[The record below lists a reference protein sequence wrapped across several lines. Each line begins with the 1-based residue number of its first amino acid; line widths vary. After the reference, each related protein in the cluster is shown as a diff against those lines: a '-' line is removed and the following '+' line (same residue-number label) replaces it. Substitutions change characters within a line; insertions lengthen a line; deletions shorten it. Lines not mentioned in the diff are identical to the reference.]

1 MKFKRMTMTLKAVI
15 FGSIG
20 SFSETSRIQLES
32 FNEALSQNGLKQQWD
47 EKEYIEFLKIQ
58 GGLNRLKQVFPES
71 SPQVLEKIHSDKT
84 GLFQQKLVEGESFL
98 RIGFEAFCEMLLQN
112 NILIGLAS
120 TTFLDSIDAILKS
133 LNTISRENFAFIGH
147 QGLTQRQKPDPEIY
161 EIALREM
168 GVKKDEV
175 LAFEDTRLSLMSPI
189 HAGIKTIAIP
199 GELSSGQD
207 FSEATLVIQQYSD
220 LDLERLNE
228 ILLS

>member
-1 MKFKRMTMTLKAVI
+1 MTLKAVI

-32 FNEALSQNGLKQQWD
+32 FNEALSQNGLKHQWD

-58 GGLNRLKQVFPES
+58 GGLNRLKKVFPES

-84 GLFQQKLVEGESFL
+84 RLFQQKLAEGESFL
-98 RIGFEAFCEMLLQN
+98 RTGFEAFCEMLLQN

-161 EIALREM
+161 EMALREM

-199 GELSSGQD
+199 GELSNGQD

>member
-1 MKFKRMTMTLKAVI
+1 MTLKAVI

-84 GLFQQKLVEGESFL
+84 RLFQQKLVEAESFL
-98 RIGFEAFCEMLLQN
+98 RTGFEAFCEMLLQN

>member
-1 MKFKRMTMTLKAVI
+1 MTMTLKAVI

-71 SPQVLEKIHSDKT
+71 NPQVLEKIHSDKT
-84 GLFQQKLVEGESFL
+84 RLFQQKLAEGESFL
-98 RIGFEAFCEMLLQN
+98 RTGFEAFCEMLLQN

-168 GVKKDEV
+168 GVKKEEV
-175 LAFEDTRLSLMSPI
+175 VAFEDTRLSLMSPI

>member
-1 MKFKRMTMTLKAVI
+1 MTLKAVI

-84 GLFQQKLVEGESFL
+84 RLFQQKLAEGESFL
-98 RIGFEAFCEMLLQN
+98 RTGFEAFCEMLLQN

-168 GVKKDEV
+168 GVKKEEV

-189 HAGIKTIAIP
+189 HAGIKTIVIP
-199 GELSSGQD
+199 GELSNGQD

>member
-1 MKFKRMTMTLKAVI
+1 MTLKAVI

-32 FNEALSQNGLKQQWD
+32 FNEALLQNGLKQQWD

-58 GGLNRLKQVFPES
+58 GGLNRLKKVFPES

-84 GLFQQKLVEGESFL
+84 RLFQQKLAEGESFL
-98 RIGFEAFCEMLLQN
+98 RTGFEAFCEMHLQN

-161 EIALREM
+161 EMALREM

>member
-1 MKFKRMTMTLKAVI
+1 MTLKAVI

-84 GLFQQKLVEGESFL
+84 RLFQQKLAEGESFL

-120 TTFLDSIDAILKS
+120 TTFLESIDAILKS

>member
-1 MKFKRMTMTLKAVI
+1 MTMTLKAVI

-84 GLFQQKLVEGESFL
+84 RLFQQKLAEGESFL
-98 RIGFEAFCEMLLQN
+98 RTGFEAFCKMLLQN

-120 TTFLDSIDAILKS
+120 TTFLESIDAILKS
-133 LNTISRENFAFIGH
+133 LNTISRDNFAFIGH

-161 EIALREM
+161 EMALREM

>member
-1 MKFKRMTMTLKAVI
+1 MTLKAVI

-71 SPQVLEKIHSDKT
+71 SPQLLEKIHSDKT
-84 GLFQQKLVEGESFL
+84 RLFQQKLAEGESFL
-98 RIGFEAFCEMLLQN
+98 RTGFEAFCEMLLQN

-168 GVKKDEV
+168 GVKKEEV

-199 GELSSGQD
+199 GDLSNGQD

>member
-1 MKFKRMTMTLKAVI
+1 MTLKAVI

-84 GLFQQKLVEGESFL
+84 RLFQQKLVEGESFL

-168 GVKKDEV
+168 GVKKEEV

-228 ILLS
+228 ILPS

>member
-1 MKFKRMTMTLKAVI
+1 MTMTLKAVI

-84 GLFQQKLVEGESFL
+84 RLFQQKLAEGESFL
-98 RIGFEAFCEMLLQN
+98 RTGFEAFCEMLLQN

-199 GELSSGQD
+199 GELSNGQD

>member
-1 MKFKRMTMTLKAVI
+1 MTLKAVI

-32 FNEALSQNGLKQQWD
+32 FNEALSQNGLKHQWD

-84 GLFQQKLVEGESFL
+84 RLFQQKLAEGESFL
-98 RIGFEAFCEMLLQN
+98 RTGFEAFCEMLLQN

>member
-1 MKFKRMTMTLKAVI
+1 MTLKAVI

-32 FNEALSQNGLKQQWD
+32 LNEALSQNGLKHQWN

-71 SPQVLEKIHSDKT
+71 NPQVLEKIHSDKT
-84 GLFQQKLVEGESFL
+84 RLFQQKLVEGESFL
-98 RIGFEAFCEMLLQN
+98 RTGFEAFCEMLLQN
-112 NILIGLAS
+112 NILIGLDS

-133 LNTISRENFAFIGH
+133 LNTISKENFAFIGH

-168 GVKKDEV
+168 GVKKEEV
-175 LAFEDTRLSLMSPI
+175 VAFEDTRLSLMSPI

-199 GELSSGQD
+199 GELSSVQD

-220 LDLERLNE
+220 LDLEGLNE
-228 ILLS
+228 IMLS

>member
-1 MKFKRMTMTLKAVI
+1 MTLKAVI

-58 GGLNRLKQVFPES
+58 GGLNRLKQVFTES

-84 GLFQQKLVEGESFL
+84 RLFQQKLAEGESFL
-98 RIGFEAFCEMLLQN
+98 RTGFEAFCEMLLQN

-168 GVKKDEV
+168 GVKKEEV
-175 LAFEDTRLSLMSPI
+175 VAFEDTRLSLMSPI

>member
-1 MKFKRMTMTLKAVI
+1 MTMTLKAVI

-58 GGLNRLKQVFPES
+58 GGLNRLKKVFPES

-84 GLFQQKLVEGESFL
+84 RLFQQKLAEGESFL
-98 RIGFEAFCEMLLQN
+98 RTGFEAFCEMLLQN

-199 GELSSGQD
+199 GDLSNGQD

>member
-1 MKFKRMTMTLKAVI
+1 MTLKAVI

-32 FNEALSQNGLKQQWD
+32 FNEALSQNGLKHQWD

-84 GLFQQKLVEGESFL
+84 RLFQQKLAEGESFL
-98 RIGFEAFCEMLLQN
+98 RTGFESFCEMLLQN

-133 LNTISRENFAFIGH
+133 LNTISKENFAFIGH

-161 EIALREM
+161 KLALREM

>member
-1 MKFKRMTMTLKAVI
+1 MTLKAVI

-32 FNEALSQNGLKQQWD
+32 FNEALSQSGLKHHWD

-84 GLFQQKLVEGESFL
+84 RLFQQKLAEGESFL
-98 RIGFEAFCEMLLQN
+98 RTGFEAFCEMLLQN

-133 LNTISRENFAFIGH
+133 LNTISKENFAFIGH

-161 EIALREM
+161 EMALREM

>member
-1 MKFKRMTMTLKAVI
+1 MTLKAVI

-84 GLFQQKLVEGESFL
+84 RLFQQKLAEGESFL
-98 RIGFEAFCEMLLQN
+98 RTGFEAFCEMLLQN

-133 LNTISRENFAFIGH
+133 LNTISRENFTFIGH

-161 EIALREM
+161 EMALREM

-199 GELSSGQD
+199 GGLSSGQD

-228 ILLS
+228 ILHS

>member
-1 MKFKRMTMTLKAVI
+1 MTLKAVI

-71 SPQVLEKIHSDKT
+71 NPQVLEKIHSDKT
-84 GLFQQKLVEGESFL
+84 RLFQQKLAEGESFL
-98 RIGFEAFCEMLLQN
+98 RTGFEAFCEMLLQN

-168 GVKKDEV
+168 GVKKEEV

-199 GELSSGQD
+199 GELSNGQD

>member
-1 MKFKRMTMTLKAVI
+1 MTMTLKAVI

-20 SFSETSRIQLES
+20 SFSETSRFQLES

-58 GGLNRLKQVFPES
+58 GGLNRLKKVFPES

-84 GLFQQKLVEGESFL
+84 LLFQQKLAEGESFL
-98 RIGFEAFCEMLLQN
+98 RTGFEAFCVMLLQN

-168 GVKKDEV
+168 GVKKEEV

-220 LDLERLNE
+220 LDLKRLNE
-228 ILLS
+228 IFFPE

>member
-1 MKFKRMTMTLKAVI
+1 MTLKAVI

-32 FNEALSQNGLKQQWD
+32 FNEALSQNGLKHQWD

-58 GGLNRLKQVFPES
+58 GGLNRLKKVFPES

-84 GLFQQKLVEGESFL
+84 RLFQKKLAEGESFL
-98 RIGFEAFCEMLLQN
+98 RTGFEAFCKMLLQN

-147 QGLTQRQKPDPEIY
+147 QGLTQCQKPDPEIY

-168 GVKKDEV
+168 AVKKEEV

-199 GELSSGQD
+199 GELSNGQD
-207 FSEATLVIQQYSD
+207 FSEATLVIQQYSN

>member
-1 MKFKRMTMTLKAVI
+1 MTLKAVI

-84 GLFQQKLVEGESFL
+84 RLFQQKLAEGESFL
-98 RIGFEAFCEMLLQN
+98 RTGFEAFCEMLLQN

-168 GVKKDEV
+168 GVKKEEV

-199 GELSSGQD
+199 GDLSNGQD

>member
-1 MKFKRMTMTLKAVI
+1 MTLKAVI

-32 FNEALSQNGLKQQWD
+32 FNEALSQNGLKHQWD

-84 GLFQQKLVEGESFL
+84 RLFQQKLAEGESFL
-98 RIGFEAFCEMLLQN
+98 RTGFEAFCEMLLQN

-133 LNTISRENFAFIGH
+133 LNTISKENFAFIGH

-168 GVKKDEV
+168 GVKKEEV
-175 LAFEDTRLSLMSPI
+175 LAFEDTSLSLMSPI

-228 ILLS
+228 ILHS

>member
-1 MKFKRMTMTLKAVI
+1 MTMTLKAVI

-32 FNEALSQNGLKQQWD
+32 FNEALLQNGLKQQWE

-58 GGLNRLKQVFPES
+58 GGLNRLKIIFPEN
-71 SPQVLEKIHSDKT
+71 SPQILEKIHSEKT
-84 GLFQQKLVEGESFL
+84 RLFQQKLIEGESFL

-120 TTFLDSIDAILKS
+120 TTFRDSIDAIMKNLD
-133 LNTISRENFAFIGH
+133 TISRENFTFIGH

-161 EIALREM
+161 EMALREM

-220 LDLERLNE
+220 LDLERLIE
-228 ILLS
+228 ILHS

>member
-1 MKFKRMTMTLKAVI
+1 MTMTLKAVI

-58 GGLNRLKQVFPES
+58 GGLNRLKKVFPES

-84 GLFQQKLVEGESFL
+84 RLFQQKLAEGESFL
-98 RIGFEAFCEMLLQN
+98 RTGFEAFCEMLLQN

-207 FSEATLVIQQYSD
+207 FSEATLVIQQYPD

>member
-1 MKFKRMTMTLKAVI
+1 MTLKAVI

-32 FNEALSQNGLKQQWD
+32 FNEALSQNGLKHQWD

-84 GLFQQKLVEGESFL
+84 RLFHQKLAEGESFL
-98 RIGFEAFCEMLLQN
+98 RTGFEAFCEMLLQN

>member
-1 MKFKRMTMTLKAVI
+1 MTMTLKAVI

-84 GLFQQKLVEGESFL
+84 RLFQQKLAEGESFL

-133 LNTISRENFAFIGH
+133 LNTISKENFAFIGH

-168 GVKKDEV
+168 GVKKEEV

>member
-1 MKFKRMTMTLKAVI
+1 MTLKAII

-20 SFSETSRIQLES
+20 SFSETSHIQLES

-58 GGLNRLKQVFPES
+58 GGLNRLKKVFPES
-71 SPQVLEKIHSDKT
+71 SPQVLEKIHSYKT
-84 GLFQQKLVEGESFL
+84 RLFQQKLVEGESFL
-98 RIGFEAFCEMLLQN
+98 RTGFEAFCEMLLQN
-112 NILIGLAS
+112 NILIGFAS

-161 EIALREM
+161 EMALREM

-175 LAFEDTRLSLMSPI
+175 MAFEDTRLSLMSPI

-228 ILLS
+228 SLLP

>member
-1 MKFKRMTMTLKAVI
+1 MSLKAVI

-32 FNEALSQNGLKQQWD
+32 FNEALLQNGLKQQWD

-58 GGLNRLKQVFPES
+58 GGINRLKIIFPEN
-71 SPQVLEKIHSDKT
+71 SPQVLEKIHSEKT
-84 GLFQQKLVEGESFL
+84 RLFQKKLAEGESFL
-98 RIGFEAFCEMLLQN
+98 RIGFETFCEMLLQN

-120 TTFLDSIDAILKS
+120 TTFLESIDAILKS
-133 LNTISRENFAFIGH
+133 LNTISRENFTFIGH
-147 QGLTQRQKPDPEIY
+147 QGLTQRQKPDPKIY
-161 EIALREM
+161 EMALREM

-175 LAFEDTRLSLMSPI
+175 LAFEDTRLNLMSPI

-199 GELSSGQD
+199 GELSSDQD

-220 LDLERLNE
+220 LDLEQLNE
-228 ILLS
+228 IMLS

>member
-1 MKFKRMTMTLKAVI
+1 MTLKAVI

-58 GGLNRLKQVFPES
+58 GGLNRLKKVFPES

-84 GLFQQKLVEGESFL
+84 RLFQQKLAEGESFL
-98 RIGFEAFCEMLLQN
+98 RTGFEAFCEMLLQN

-189 HAGIKTIAIP
+189 HAGIKTLAIP

>member
-1 MKFKRMTMTLKAVI
+1 MTLKAVI

-32 FNEALSQNGLKQQWD
+32 FNEALSQNGLKHQWD

-84 GLFQQKLVEGESFL
+84 RLFQQKLTERESYL
-98 RIGFEAFCEMLLQN
+98 RTGFEAFCKMLLQN

-120 TTFLDSIDAILKS
+120 TTFMDSIDAILKS
-133 LNTISRENFAFIGH
+133 LNTISKVNFAFIGH

-168 GVKKDEV
+168 GVKKEEV
-175 LAFEDTRLSLMSPI
+175 VAFEDTRLSLMSPI

-220 LDLERLNE
+220 LDLEQLNK
-228 ILLS
+228 IMLS

>member
-1 MKFKRMTMTLKAVI
+1 MTLKAVI

-58 GGLNRLKQVFPES
+58 GGLNRLKQVFLES
-71 SPQVLEKIHSDKT
+71 NPQVLEKIHSDKT
-84 GLFQQKLVEGESFL
+84 RLFQQKLAEGESFL

-120 TTFLDSIDAILKS
+120 TTFLESIDAILKS
-133 LNTISRENFAFIGH
+133 LNTISKENFAFIGH

-168 GVKKDEV
+168 GVKKEEV

-228 ILLS
+228 ILVS

>member
-1 MKFKRMTMTLKAVI
+1 MTLKAVI

-58 GGLNRLKQVFPES
+58 GGLNRLKKVFPES

-84 GLFQQKLVEGESFL
+84 RLFQQKLAEGESFL
-98 RIGFEAFCEMLLQN
+98 RTGFEAFCEMLLQN

-120 TTFLDSIDAILKS
+120 TTFLDSIYAILKS

-168 GVKKDEV
+168 GVKKEEV

>member
-1 MKFKRMTMTLKAVI
+1 MTLKAVI

-71 SPQVLEKIHSDKT
+71 SPQVLEKVHSDKT
-84 GLFQQKLVEGESFL
+84 RLFQQKLAEGESFL
-98 RIGFEAFCEMLLQN
+98 RTGFEAFCEMLLQN

-120 TTFLDSIDAILKS
+120 TTFLNSIDAILKS

>member
-1 MKFKRMTMTLKAVI
+1 MTLKAVI

-71 SPQVLEKIHSDKT
+71 NPQVLEKIHSDKT
-84 GLFQQKLVEGESFL
+84 RLFQQKLVEGESFL

>member
-1 MKFKRMTMTLKAVI
+1 MTLKAVI

-84 GLFQQKLVEGESFL
+84 RLFQQKLVEGESFL

-120 TTFLDSIDAILKS
+120 TTFLESVDAILKS

-161 EIALREM
+161 EMALREM

-220 LDLERLNE
+220 LDLEGLNE
-228 ILLS
+228 SLLS

>member
-1 MKFKRMTMTLKAVI
+1 MTLKAII

-84 GLFQQKLVEGESFL
+84 RLFQQKLAEGESFL
-98 RIGFEAFCEMLLQN
+98 RTGFEAFCEMLLQN

-161 EIALREM
+161 EMALREM

>member
-1 MKFKRMTMTLKAVI
+1 MTLTAVI

-32 FNEALSQNGLKQQWD
+32 FNEALLQNGLKQQWD

-58 GGLNRLKQVFPES
+58 GGINRLKIIFPEN
-71 SPQVLEKIHSDKT
+71 SPQVIEKIHSEKT
-84 GLFQQKLVEGESFL
+84 RLFQQKLAEGESFL

-120 TTFLDSIDAILKS
+120 TTFLESIDAIMKN
-133 LNTISRENFAFIGH
+133 LNTISRENFTFIGH
-147 QGLTQRQKPDPEIY
+147 QGLTPRQKPDPEIY
-161 EIALREM
+161 EMALREM

>member
-1 MKFKRMTMTLKAVI
+1 MTLKAVI

-32 FNEALSQNGLKQQWD
+32 FNEALLQNGLKQQWD
-47 EKEYIEFLKIQ
+47 EKEYIDFLKIQ

-84 GLFQQKLVEGESFL
+84 QLFQQKLAEGESFL
-98 RIGFEAFCEMLLQN
+98 RTGFEAFCEMLLQN
-112 NILIGLAS
+112 NFLIGLAS

-168 GVKKDEV
+168 GVKKEEV
-175 LAFEDTRLSLMSPI
+175 VAFEDTRLSLMSPI

-228 ILLS
+228 ILFS

>member
-1 MKFKRMTMTLKAVI
+1 MTMTLKAVI

-32 FNEALSQNGLKQQWD
+32 FNEALSQNGLKHQWD

-71 SPQVLEKIHSDKT
+71 SPQVLEMIHSDKT
-84 GLFQQKLVEGESFL
+84 RLFQQKLAEGESFL
-98 RIGFEAFCEMLLQN
+98 RTGFEAFCEMLLQN

-168 GVKKDEV
+168 GVKKEEV